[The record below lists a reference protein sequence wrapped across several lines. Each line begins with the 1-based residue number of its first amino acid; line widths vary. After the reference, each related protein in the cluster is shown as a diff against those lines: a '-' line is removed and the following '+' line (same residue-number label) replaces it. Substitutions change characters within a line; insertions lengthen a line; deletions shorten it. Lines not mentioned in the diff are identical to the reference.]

1 MSTIVLVNKIGEGY
15 FTEKRVVCKGAPE
28 IVKTLLKDVKTISN
42 FINFLSHLKSLIKF
56 IKNFLQKDIEY

>member
-28 IVKTLLKDVKTISN
+28 IVKTLLKDV
-42 FINFLSHLKSLIKF
+42 
-56 IKNFLQKDIEY
+56 